1 MRLAPKLIPALT
13 GLALALALSGCGG
26 RFSQVEDKAP
36 APLPSPSATPTAA
49 ANTPDQDAKLAEI
62 QADLDTVEG
71 ATNQSGNDVLDGDNA
86 TLQDDTK

>member
-1 MRLAPKLIPALT
+1 MRLAPRLIPAFIVV
-13 GLALALALSGCGG
+13 ALALALSGCGA
-26 RFSQVEDKAP
+26 RPSHVENQAP
-36 APLPSPSATPTAA
+36 APTQTPSATPTAA

-62 QADLDTVEG
+62 QADLDTIEG